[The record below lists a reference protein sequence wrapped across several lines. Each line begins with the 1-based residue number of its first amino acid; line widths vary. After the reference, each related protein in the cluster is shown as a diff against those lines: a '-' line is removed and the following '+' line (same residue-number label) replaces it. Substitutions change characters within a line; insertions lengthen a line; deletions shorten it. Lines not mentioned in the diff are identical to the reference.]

1 MQSSKSESYKPPK
14 RRRKRRS
21 RTKFNDENCDDLSK
35 DKSYQNYQVCSESS
49 YSSYALSTKT
59 KWLQIQVR
67 PRQQSDNEARRRSP
81 RNTPEAKESRI
92 RSRSL
97 GISDGLLNSETHYDY
112 AQLTQ
117 QQLKMAS
124 HSLAEVNRKLP
135 SVSWKPLD

>member
-1 MQSSKSESYKPPK
+1 MNLINHQNEDVREDREQNSTTKIVMIYQRIKIT
-14 RRRKRRS
+14 
-21 RTKFNDENCDDLSK
+21 RTIR
-35 DKSYQNYQVCSESS
+35 YAQSS

-59 KWLQIQVR
+59 KWLQLQVR
-67 PRQQSDNEARRRSP
+67 PRQQSDNEAQRRSP

-97 GISDGLLNSETHYDY
+97 GISDGLFNSETAYDY